1 MSTTTATCD
10 AAAAALQAL
19 VLAAIEKE
27 LTPSYPCQEPIMNAL
42 AVQAAVCGHDSF
54 YPRFSNPRVLHDLC
68 LTFGIN
74 LLVPTVQL
82 IPTSAAAAASAVPV
96 DPPTSAVVVESSVD
110 PSPAAAADTEAPITT
125 DSANP
130 TSTSKPSVIIPSAKG
145 ASPSPSSTVSA
156 AASAAIGSTS
166 PPAGIPTAGIV
177 GITFGVLILGLIAAI
192 VYSRKKKRAVQNQE
206 LVFSSNRSTNTM
218 ELEARRGDVKKMAY
232 AEKEDGVEGG
242 AGRSVRYA
250 PPVNAY
256 SSHGKQ

>member
-1 MSTTTATCD
+1 MTTTC
-10 AAAAALQAL
+10 AAAEAALQAL
-19 VLAAIEKE
+19 VLAALDKE
-27 LTPSYPCQEPIMNAL
+27 LTPGYPCQQPVMNAL
-42 AVQAAVCGHDSF
+42 AVQVAVCGHDSP

-74 LLVPTVQL
+74 LVVPTVQL
-82 IPTSAAAAASAVPV
+82 STTSAAAAASSAVPV
-96 DPPTSAVVVESSVD
+96 EPTTSAVVFESPVD
-110 PSPAAAADTEAPITT
+110 PSPAAASDTEAPITT
-125 DSANP
+125 DSAKS
-130 TSTSKPSVIIPSAKG
+130 TSTSKPSVIIPSAKA
-145 ASPSPSSTVSA
+145 ASPSSSSTVSA

-192 VYSRKKKRAVQNQE
+192 VYSRKKKRAVINQE

-218 ELEARRGDVKKMAY
+218 ELESRRGDVKKMAY
-232 AEKEDGVEGG
+232 AEKGDDNVESG

>member
-1 MSTTTATCD
+1 MSTTACD
-10 AAAAALQAL
+10 AAEAALQAL
-19 VLAAIEKE
+19 VLAAIDKE
-27 LTPSYPCQEPIMNAL
+27 LTLSYPCQQPIMNAL
-42 AVQAAVCGHDSF
+42 AVQAAVCGHDSA

-74 LLVPTVQL
+74 VLVPTVQL
-82 IPTSAAAAASAVPV
+82 STTSSTAAAASAVPV
-96 DPPTSAVVVESSVD
+96 DPPTSAVVVESPVD
-110 PSPAAAADTEAPITT
+110 PSPAAVDVAAPTT
-125 DSANP
+125 ADSAKP

-145 ASPSPSSTVSA
+145 SSPPSPSSTVSS

-192 VYSRKKKRAVQNQE
+192 VYSRKKKRAVRNQE

-232 AEKEDGVEGG
+232 AEKEDEVESG

>member
-1 MSTTTATCD
+1 MSATTTTC
-10 AAAAALQAL
+10 AAAEAALQAL
-19 VLAAIEKE
+19 VLAALDKQ
-27 LTPSYPCQEPIMNAL
+27 LGPSYPCEQPIMNAL
-42 AVQAAVCGHDSF
+42 AVQAAACGRDSA
-54 YPRFSNPRVLHDLC
+54 YPRYSNPRVLHDLC

-74 LLVPTVQL
+74 LVVPTVQL
-82 IPTSAAAAASAVPV
+82 STTSAAAAASAVPV
-96 DPPTSAVVVESSVD
+96 EPTTSALVVESPVD
-110 PSPAAAADTEAPITT
+110 PSPAAVDVAASTT
-125 DSANP
+125 ADSAKP
-130 TSTSKPSVIIPSAKG
+130 TSTSKPPVIIPSAKA
-145 ASPSPSSTVSA
+145 ASLSSSSTVSA

-192 VYSRKKKRAVQNQE
+192 VYSRKKKRAVRNQE

-218 ELEARRGDVKKMAY
+218 ELESRRGDAKKMAY
-232 AEKEDGVEGG
+232 AEKEDEFEGG

>member
-1 MSTTTATCD
+1 MSATTTTTC
-10 AAAAALQAL
+10 AAAEAALQAL
-19 VLAAIEKE
+19 VLAALDKQ
-27 LTPSYPCQEPIMNAL
+27 LGPSYPCEQPIMNAL
-42 AVQAAVCGHDSF
+42 AVQAAACGRDSA
-54 YPRFSNPRVLHDLC
+54 YPRYSNPRVLHDLC

-74 LLVPTVQL
+74 LVVPTVQL
-82 IPTSAAAAASAVPV
+82 STTSAAAAAASAMPV
-96 DPPTSAVVVESSVD
+96 EPTTSAAVVESSVD
-110 PSPAAAADTEAPITT
+110 PSPTAAVAPTT
-125 DSANP
+125 ADSAKP
-130 TSTSKPSVIIPSAKG
+130 TSTSKPSVIIPSAKA
-145 ASPSPSSTVSA
+145 ASPSSSSTVSA

-192 VYSRKKKRAVQNQE
+192 VYSRKKKRAVRNQE

-218 ELEARRGDVKKMAY
+218 ELESRRGDAKKMAY
-232 AEKEDGVEGG
+232 AEKEDEFEGG